1 MSLIEVKNLV
11 YTYGQGTPFV
21 THAVNNVSFSL
32 ERGEIIGVIGHTGS
46 GKSTIVQTL
55 NGLIKPE
62 SGDILLEGKNIWTE
76 YKKISE
82 VRFKVGLVF
91 QYPEYQLFE
100 ETAEKDIAFGPTNM
114 GLSEDEIKER
124 VNYAAEL
131 VGLKKE
137 LLSKSPFDLSGGEK
151 RRVAIAGVVA
161 MKPDVLILDEP
172 TAGLDPEGRDN
183 ILSRIKTYRDENNAA
198 VIIVSHSMEDMA
210 KTADKLLVLSGGEV
224 KMFDTVKSVFSRAEE
239 LESIGLDIP
248 EVTKIAIKLNNNGIN
263 VPKNLFTVEQL
274 KNALLELKKGGAVN
288 D

>member
-1 MSLIEVKNLV
+1 MSLLTVKNLT

-21 THAVNNVSFSL
+21 THAVNDVSFSV
-32 ERGEIIGVIGHTGS
+32 ERGEVVGVIGHTGS
-46 GKSTIVQTL
+46 GKSTIVQQL

-62 SGDILLEGKNIWTE
+62 SGEILLEGKNIWTE

-100 ETAEKDIAFGPTNM
+100 ETAEKDIAFGPKNM
-114 GLSEDEIKER
+114 ELSDEEVAER
-124 VNYAAEL
+124 VKYAANL
-131 VGLKKE
+131 VGLKQE
-137 LLSKSPFDLSGGEK
+137 LLQKSPFDLSGGEK

-172 TAGLDPEGRDN
+172 TAGLDPEGRDT

-210 KTADKLLVLSGGEV
+210 KTADKLLVMNKGSV
-224 KMFDTVKSVFSRAEE
+224 HAFDTVDNVFNNAAE
-239 LESIGLDIP
+239 LDSIGLDIP
-248 EVTKIAIKLNNNGIN
+248 QITKIAIKLNENGIN
-263 VPKNLFTVEQL
+263 VPKNIFTVEQM
-274 KNALLELKKGGAVN
+274 KNALLKIKGGAKN